1 MKLKYISLFFV
12 LFSFVIG
19 QNEFSEGPYGN
30 NYFDTAGPFTL
41 PDLNASLDGDINI
54 DNVVNIQDIIFLI
67 NIIPEIIRK
76 RIFKFII
83 RLPAIKEIGIKD
95 NSILV
100 KFSRFGNFFSWNI
113 FY

>member
-41 PDLNASLDGDINI
+41 LDLNASLDGDINI
-54 DNVVNIQDIIFLI
+54 DNVVNIQDIILVIGTILGTISLDEDQQQIADI
-67 NIIPEIIRK
+67 NFPQSE
-76 RIFKFII
+76 
-83 RLPAIKEIGIKD
+83 
-95 NSILV
+95 
-100 KFSRFGNFFSWNI
+100 
-113 FY
+113 